1 MAGESTKAHIIKDFT
16 NPEGIIRIVFATV
29 AFAMGLDSPNIRHV
43 IHWGPPTDSEL
54 YVQETGRAGRDGK
67 FSKAVLY
74 YNRHDISMSSHVE
87 SNMRE
92 YCENIRLCRRCV
104 LMNQFEQSPSLERPK
119 FLHMCC
125 DICTKSCKCPD
136 CEKMQDETISTVLA
150 YRVPSVS
157 RTTLSQEK
165 RKELFQEL
173 IELRKSWCRNSA
185 SPTAYLL
192 VGDEVCTGLTNG
204 AIEYILDNMYDIT
217 TEEQLLNLGVASHF
231 YCQQLLSLFCKFRK

>member
-1 MAGESTKAHIIKDFT
+1 MLFT
-16 NPEGIIRIVFATV
+16 G
-29 AFAMGLDSPNIRHV
+29 
-43 IHWGPPTDSEL
+43 GPPTDSEL

-74 YNRHDISMSSHVE
+74 YNRRDISMSSHVE

-92 YCENIRLCRRCV
+92 YCENIRLCRLCV

-125 DICTKSCKCPD
+125 DICTKSCTYHEITYC
-136 CEKMQDETISTVLA
+136 
-150 YRVPSVS
+150 VPSVS

-165 RKELFQEL
+165 RKEVFQEL

-204 AIEYILDNMYDIT
+204 AIEYILDNIYDIT

-231 YCQQLLSLFCKFRK
+231 YC